1 MGLLGVFAF
10 YIFLNLYIYYY
21 ELVQATYHSRQGW
34 MVIARQ
40 SPWATTR
47 TGPEP
52 APLGILLPFDS
63 SEKRL
68 LSLVLRSE
76 FYYKH
81 MTLGVGNLPGGG
93 IVRVLR
99 QTGWDVPKRSLPRS
113 TFHDGN
119 LGARPSHE
127 SECT

>member
-1 MGLLGVFAF
+1 MGLIWVLVF
-10 YIFLNLYIYYY
+10 YIFLNLYIY
-21 ELVQATYHSRQGW
+21 LLLQATYHSWQGW

-52 APLGILLPFDS
+52 APPGILLPFDS

-68 LSLVLRSE
+68 LSVVLRSE
-76 FYYKH
+76 FYYMH

-99 QTGWDVPKRSLPRS
+99 QTGWDVPKRSLPRY

-119 LGARPSHE
+119 LGARPFHE

>member
-1 MGLLGVFAF
+1 
-10 YIFLNLYIYYY
+10 
-21 ELVQATYHSRQGW
+21 

-52 APLGILLPFDS
+52 APPGILLPFDS

-68 LSLVLRSE
+68 LSVVLRSE
-76 FYYKH
+76 FYYMH

-93 IVRVLR
+93 HR
-99 QTGWDVPKRSLPRS
+99 TGTAPAGVGRSEELAAAVDVSRR
-113 TFHDGN
+113 
-119 LGARPSHE
+119 
-127 SECT
+127 